1 MSFKTSVA
9 IALLCLAPLGMVT
22 GAAFAQTAPA
32 ASPAQTAPAPAT
44 AAAPEANGPKR
55 GQACQADIQ
64 KFCATVEKVKG
75 AMRACLDSHT
85 AELSD
90 GCKTARAE
98 RAAKE
103 AAAPK
108 DTVVK

>member
-1 MSFKTSVA
+1 MSFKTTVA
-9 IALLCLAPLGMVT
+9 VALLCLAPI
-22 GAAFAQTAPA
+22 AALAQTAPA
-32 ASPAQTAPAPAT
+32 ASPAAT
-44 AAAPEANGPKR
+44 TAAPEVVGAKR

-64 KFCATVEKVKG
+64 KFCATVDKVKG

-108 DTVVK
+108 AKDTVVK